1 MGQSELTST
10 TDLRLAYGLL
20 RLILGVN
27 IAVHGVSRIT
37 IGVRSFA
44 QGLVPLFAHSPLPP
58 GVVYAYAV
66 TLPFAEAVA
75 GFLVLLGLESR
86 HAYVFGLLLI
96 LSLTFGATLRQDWE
110 SAGLQLVYA
119 LTYAVLLAL
128 REYNSFSVDG
138 WMAAIRQ
145 IGRTS

>member
-10 TDLRLAYGLL
+10 ADLRLAYGLL

-27 IAVHGVSRIT
+27 IAVHGVSRINM
-37 IGVRSFA
+37 GVRLFA
-44 QGLVPLFAHSPLPP
+44 QGLVPLFAKTPLPP
-58 GVVYAYAV
+58 GTVYAYASV
-66 TLPFAEAVA
+66 LPFAEAA
-75 GFLVLLGLESR
+75 IGFFVLVGLESR
-86 HAYVFGLLLI
+86 YAYVLGLLLI

-110 SAGLQLVYA
+110 SAGLQLIYA
-119 LTYAVLLAL
+119 LTYAALLAF

-145 IGRTS
+145 IGRTP

>member
-1 MGQSELTST
+1 MGQSEFIST
-10 TDLRLAYGLL
+10 ADLLLAYGLL

-27 IAVHGVSRIT
+27 IAVHGVSRINL
-37 IGVRSFA
+37 GVRSFA
-44 QGLVPLFAHSPLPP
+44 QGLVPLSASTPLSPRA
-58 GVVYAYAV
+58 VYAYA
-66 TLPFAEAVA
+66 TALPFTETAI
-75 GFLVLLGLESR
+75 GFLVFFGLESR
-86 HAYVFGLLLI
+86 YAYVLGLLLI

-145 IGRTS
+145 IGRTP